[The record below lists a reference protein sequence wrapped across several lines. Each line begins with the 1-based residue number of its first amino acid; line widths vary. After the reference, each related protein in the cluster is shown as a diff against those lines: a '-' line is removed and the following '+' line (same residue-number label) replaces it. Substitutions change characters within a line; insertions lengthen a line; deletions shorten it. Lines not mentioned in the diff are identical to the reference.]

1 MAIPCLFR
9 SLLLA
14 AAVAAPLDAQE
25 PTPESLVR
33 TSALNE
39 AGRFRA
45 AIETIEPFLDSQNR
59 TSHDAATGVAWNL
72 RGLALQ
78 NLGNQD
84 DARRSYET
92 AIRIL
97 CNSPDEQAQCASA
110 LDNLGSLQAE
120 IGQLENSKSLRTQA
134 RKMYEVLMDHAGMA
148 RTSTELALI
157 AIGQGH
163 RKDARRDL
171 ADAFHEES
179 LVPEPKT
186 GDLAWMF
193 SAQCVQ
199 YERDGDPRSALV
211 AINRAIELWTQHY
224 GPEYY
229 LLAAGYST
237 RGKVDDMLREYAG
250 AAQDMRH
257 SLEVLTVNGQRE
269 SSVYYLTE
277 VSYAQ
282 VLRHLGQKDEASR
295 MESVGRAGLESLRHR
310 QCAGCTIS
318 AASLR

>member
-25 PTPESLVR
+25 PTPESLIR

-45 AIETIEPFLDSQNR
+45 AIDTIDPFLDSQNR
-59 TSHDAATGVAWNL
+59 TAHDAATGVAWNL

-97 CNSPDEQAQCASA
+97 CTPDEQEQCASA

-120 IGQLENSKSLRTQA
+120 IGQLQNSKSLRTRA
-134 RKMYEVLMDHAGMA
+134 RKMYEVLMDHAGVA

-157 AIGQGH
+157 AMGQGH

-179 LVPEPKT
+179 LVPEPKI

-199 YERDGDPRSALV
+199 YERDGDARSALA

-229 LLAAGYST
+229 LLAAGYSA
-237 RGKVDDMLREYAG
+237 RGRVDDMLRDYAV
-250 AAQDMRH
+250 AAKDMQH
-257 SLEVLTVNGQRE
+257 SLEVLTVNSQRE
-269 SSVYYLTE
+269 TSVYHLTE

-295 MESVGRAGLESLRHR
+295 MESVGRAGLETLRHR